1 MLGTSI
7 REAVITCSDLSMTD
21 YPKRLMPVGDVHA
34 RPGDS
39 LDHLT
44 WAGRMAADHKVDT
57 VLFLG
62 DVGEFASFNPSLKPI
77 EREGKRISEDIAAY
91 KSTWHHFHDG
101 IGFPTGDLPYEGVQA
116 NVQWI
121 DGNHEN
127 YLEELIKEN
136 PKFEGSFALHDAE
149 DRKVF
154 SDPAPFLQ
162 PIDVYGFSCRHYIP
176 VDGNPKR
183 AQNSETY
190 KFKRSCIVG
199 HSHQAVF
206 RRDHDEHNNP
216 IFFINAGC
224 WVSDEFYS
232 LQQKHDYTYGSR
244 CKWDRGLWLLD
255 VVAPGQVGHY
265 SWWPYEKVKSC
276 YA

>member
-1 MLGTSI
+1 MS
-7 REAVITCSDLSMTD
+7 D
-21 YPKRLMPVGDVHA
+21 YPARLLLVGDVHA
-34 RPGDS
+34 RPGDN

-44 WAGRMAADHKVDT
+44 WAGRMAADHKVDL

-62 DVGEFASFNPSLKPI
+62 DVGEFASCNPSLKPI
-77 EREGKRISEDIAAY
+77 EREGQRILNDCQVYTEALRRVVEEAPNGSVEV
-91 KSTWHHFHDG
+91 
-101 IGFPTGDLPYEGVQA
+101 L
-116 NVQWI
+116 

-127 YLEELIKEN
+127 YLLEAVKN
-136 PKFEGSFALHDAE
+136 DPKWEG
-149 DRKVF
+149 F
-154 SDPAPFLQ
+154 SYLDGETPGERFLQ
-162 PIDVYGFSCRHYIP
+162 PVDIYGFSCRHYIP